1 MWEQTVKKWNQL
13 ETKQKIVAI
22 VVAVVLLGIITA

>member
-13 ETKQKIVAI
+13 EKKQKIVAI
-22 VVAVVLLGIITA
+22 VVAVVLLGMLTA

>member
-13 ETKQKIVAI
+13 GAKQKIVAI
-22 VVAVVLLGIITA
+22 VVAVVLLGMLTA